1 MKKIITIREYE
12 SFCTVKN
19 ANGYKYL
26 DDTTFNQLE
35 RFILENS
42 NKDTDALDLMG
53 ISVKKNVGKVITAK
67 NFVGIIMMKNG
78 ATIEILPKIHS
89 NTGYTDNQVKELLI
103 KMLKTLKN
111 SPFKSLQSANLNIT
125 TMNVFEIFIRMFLDE
140 VFLIVKH
147 GLKCNYEKVQDNL
160 GVVKGKII
168 FNKHIQHNHS
178 HKERCYSEF
187 DVFNTNRPENK
198 LLKTTL
204 EYLYK
209 QSSSMKNKTDIKTL
223 LSSFSD
229 VDASTDYKKDFD
241 KCVVDRNMKDY
252 EKALVWAKIFLQGK
266 SFTSFSGSE
275 VAQALLFPMETLFES
290 YIAAKFKKELDLN
303 QYSISA
309 QDKSYYLFERNF
321 RLRPDIVIRN
331 KPKKITFVMDTKWKV
346 LSDKKHNYGIS
357 QADMYQMYA
366 YQKKY
371 NAETIT
377 LLYPLTDEVSSK
389 DISFKSNDGVIV
401 NIRFL
406 DLFDINNSIKS
417 VVSEITDNKVEY

>member
-1 MKKIITIREYE
+1 MKKVITIREYE
-12 SFCTVKN
+12 SFCSVKN
-19 ANGYKYL
+19 VNGYKYL
-26 DDTTFNQLE
+26 DEATFNQLE
-35 RFILENS
+35 RFILENN
-42 NKDTDALDLMG
+42 NKDTDALDLMA

-78 ATIEILPKIHS
+78 TTIEILPKIYS

-125 TMNVFEIFIRMFLDE
+125 TMNVFEIFIRLFLDE
-140 VFLIVKH
+140 VFFIVKH

-168 FNKHIQHNHS
+168 FNKHIQLNHS

-204 EYLYK
+204 EYLYM
-209 QSSSMKNKTDIKTL
+209 QSSSVKNKTDIKTL

-229 VDASTDYKKDFD
+229 VDCSTDYKKDFD
-241 KCVVDRNMKDY
+241 KCVIDRNMKDY
-252 EKALVWAKIFLQGK
+252 EMALVWAKIFLQGK

-290 YIAAKFKKELDLN
+290 YIATKFKKGLDLN
-303 QYSISA
+303 QYSISV
-309 QDKSYYLFERNF
+309 QDKSYCLFEHNF

-331 KPKKITFVMDTKWKV
+331 KAKKSTFVMDTKWKV
-346 LSDKKHNYGIS
+346 LSDRKHNYGIA

-377 LLYPLTDEVSSK
+377 LLYPLTEEVSNT

-401 NIRFL
+401 NVRFL
-406 DLFDINNSIKS
+406 DLFDINNSIIKL
-417 VVSEITDNKVEY
+417 VEEISNNE

>member
-1 MKKIITIREYE
+1 M
-12 SFCTVKN
+12 
-19 ANGYKYL
+19 
-26 DDTTFNQLE
+26 
-35 RFILENS
+35 
-42 NKDTDALDLMG
+42 
-53 ISVKKNVGKVITAK
+53 
-67 NFVGIIMMKNG
+67 
-78 ATIEILPKIHS
+78 
-89 NTGYTDNQVKELLI
+89 
-103 KMLKTLKN
+103 
-111 SPFKSLQSANLNIT
+111 
-125 TMNVFEIFIRMFLDE
+125 
-140 VFLIVKH
+140 
-147 GLKCNYEKVQDNL
+147 QDNL

-168 FNKHIQHNHS
+168 FNKHIQLNHS

-241 KCVVDRNMKDY
+241 KCVIDRNMKDY

-275 VAQALLFPMETLFES
+275 IAQALLFPMETLFES